1 MIEVT
6 AAIIVKGNKVM
17 IARRAHGKHLAGY
30 WEFPG
35 GKIEQGETPES
46 CLTRELKEEFDI
58 EASIENY
65 IGESIFEY
73 PDKTI
78 RLKAFSCK
86 IISGEIKLNDHD
98 KIEWINIEQLTNY
111 KLAPADIPLIELYDK
126 ARNNRKNNS
135 I

>member
-6 AAIIVKGNKVM
+6 AAILEEGNKIM
-17 IARRAHGKHLAGY
+17 IARRAHGKHLAGH

-35 GKIEQGETPES
+35 GKIEPQETPES
-46 CLTRELKEEFDI
+46 CLSRELKEEFEI

-78 RLKAFSCK
+78 KLLAYTGE
-86 IISGEIKLNDHD
+86 IISGEMKLNDHD
-98 KIEWINIEQLTNY
+98 KIEWIHLEEINKY
-111 KLAPADIPLIELYDK
+111 KLAPADLPLIAIYDK
-126 ARNNRKNNS
+126 ARNNR
-135 I
+135 